1 MMQMGNDEIRVRYK
15 YAKNKKQMISILADM
30 NCCSKNAIMGI
41 VGENQKSNNPANVSL
56 NTEQI
61 ESLFSKL
68 DELEEQ
74 IKPLESEY
82 KRTVQMILSAE

>member
-1 MMQMGNDEIRVRYK
+1 MMQMGNDEIRMRYK
-15 YAKNKKQMISILADM
+15 YAKNKKQMISILADL
-30 NCCSKNAIMGI
+30 NCCGKSVIRDI
-41 VGENQKSNNPANVSL
+41 VGEKPKSNNPANVSL
-56 NTEQI
+56 NAEQI
-61 ESLFSKL
+61 DSLFTRL